1 MVFLSFCCPLSL
13 QYLTRFLSILLKSTI
28 LIFVFSIFFS
38 FFSSLIVFSP
48 PKPLW
53 SFFLS
58 VATTFQAWGSLGAP
72 TFPIFGQLG
81 PVLGMEHPAS
91 MPTVCS
97 ASLWAICVSSHRDA
111 LSIPWIG
118 KQRPKVPQRVMG
130 GVVCAPIS
138 QMNCQEAEAG

>member
-38 FFSSLIVFSP
+38 FSSLIVFSP

-58 VATTFQAWGSLGAP
+58 AATTFQAWGSLGAP

-118 KQRPKVPQRVMG
+118 KQRPKVTQRVMG